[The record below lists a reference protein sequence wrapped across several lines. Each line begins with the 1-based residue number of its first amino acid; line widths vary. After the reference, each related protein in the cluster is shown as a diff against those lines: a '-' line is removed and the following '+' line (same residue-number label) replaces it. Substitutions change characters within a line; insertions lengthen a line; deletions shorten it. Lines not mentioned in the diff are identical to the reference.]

1 MYGTS
6 AIGCMECPY
15 IELNITVDTKINM
28 DECKNTDAKF
38 CVANL
43 RLNYVQQNESFA
55 QFLGSPTEMLL
66 LSNGAPVITH
76 EIFIWLNKF
85 YVNYLANAIC
95 FSSTSCGVDDIQR
108 AYAEMRTFDFVPIQE
123 KLATRLYGQP
133 TNTLK
138 CANEH
143 GDSVEC
149 KDGFCLVVSDGNG
162 VSIGGSCVP
171 KGIDS
176 NPAGVTITKAMI
188 TIPAVTTQTAVS
200 YACNKDMCNSKE
212 TVQEILQMLADSKL
226 IDQPQFPTVPP
237 TESTSVTSIGTT
249 THSAGEKLQLTTFF
263 IVFVSLFLITIG
275 RMV

>member
-1 MYGTS
+1 MCGTA
-6 AIGCMECPY
+6 AIGCMDCPP
-15 IELNITVDTKINM
+15 IQLNITVDTKI
-28 DECKNTDAKF
+28 DTTGCSSKEAPF
-38 CVANL
+38 CLANL

-55 QFLGSPTEMLL
+55 QFLGSPIEMLL
-66 LSNGAPVITH
+66 LSNGAPVVSH
-76 EIFIWLNKF
+76 ETFIWLNKF

-95 FSSTSCGVDDIQR
+95 FSTTSCGVDDIQH
-108 AYAEMRTFDFVPIQE
+108 AYLKMRTFDFVPIQE

-212 TVQEILQMLADSKL
+212 TVREILQILADSEL
-226 IDQPQFPTVPP
+226 IDQPQFPQP
-237 TESTSVTSIGTT
+237 
-249 THSAGEKLQLTTFF
+249 SAGEKLQLTTFF